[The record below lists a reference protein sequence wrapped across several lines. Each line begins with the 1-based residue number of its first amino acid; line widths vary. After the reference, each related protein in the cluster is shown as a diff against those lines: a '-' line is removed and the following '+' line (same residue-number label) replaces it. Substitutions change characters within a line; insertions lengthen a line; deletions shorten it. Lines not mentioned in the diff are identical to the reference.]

1 MVPRLILK
9 CPPPPSAE
17 SEERKPSKVLKVT
30 LKVPPKRTCLQ
41 VAVKKDASINS
52 GQISSRISKKESA
65 SRRKSLLKR
74 YQEQALDSF
83 QNDAPLSTHNNKPI
97 PVNVFNY
104 PEVVSRSSSDLA
116 KLQARIE
123 AYNAEEQEIL
133 PLTSFES
140 RDLPTCSD
148 GNGFCYEEHFMRRSQ
163 QINVK
168 KVFPFQLR
176 DGRAMVLKRN
186 VDQQTD
192 DLLDCLE
199 GDIMSH
205 LTKRQLI
212 GLQLWVCES
221 LENRLTIHE
230 TYCISVGSSRNAS
243 SRLQCPPLDGRSET
257 MEPLVPKNL
266 KDMLTMVGE
275 DISGMVRRLTVM
287 TSRLGSP
294 SENRKLVLHC
304 FLEKSVPRRCV
315 EYGLHSWSD
324 QPICNWKSHD
334 WRRETLD
341 CGFADTGFYTYA
353 QNVLLPDYT
362 MSIG

>member
-123 AYNAEEQEIL
+123 AYNAEEQYRADEGCD
-133 PLTSFES
+133 SF
-140 RDLPTCSD
+140 
-148 GNGFCYEEHFMRRSQ
+148 NGIYQNPCFIECLRVLVVMRRFI
-163 QINVK
+163 QIATI
-168 KVFPFQLR
+168 FYLR
-176 DGRAMVLKRN
+176 FCAVLTRA
-186 VDQQTD
+186 
-192 DLLDCLE
+192 
-199 GDIMSH
+199 
-205 LTKRQLI
+205 
-212 GLQLWVCES
+212 
-221 LENRLTIHE
+221 
-230 TYCISVGSSRNAS
+230 
-243 SRLQCPPLDGRSET
+243 
-257 MEPLVPKNL
+257 
-266 KDMLTMVGE
+266 
-275 DISGMVRRLTVM
+275 
-287 TSRLGSP
+287 
-294 SENRKLVLHC
+294 
-304 FLEKSVPRRCV
+304 
-315 EYGLHSWSD
+315 SWPAKYS
-324 QPICNWKSHD
+324 
-334 WRRETLD
+334 
-341 CGFADTGFYTYA
+341 A
-353 QNVLLPDYT
+353 
-362 MSIG
+362 